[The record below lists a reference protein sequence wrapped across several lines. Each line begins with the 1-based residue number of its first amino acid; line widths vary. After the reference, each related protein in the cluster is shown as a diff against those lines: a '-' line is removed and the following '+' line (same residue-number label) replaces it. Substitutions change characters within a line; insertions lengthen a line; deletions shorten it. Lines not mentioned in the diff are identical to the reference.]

1 MKLTNHDLMK
11 WTLVLLGCN
20 WFAMRL
26 THVHTVPHPE
36 ENPGVAHDNSHAAHA
51 AAQHGVKRAVRSP
64 AVPLAKDP
72 PVAELGA
79 DVAAARRRDDRTKD
93 EDKNRPMQVIATEL
107 VPPRKDRIYCM
118 VPFLWNKSSITGG
131 YVAGNNRVRYD
142 EIVAAW
148 GHRCDQIRFFIDPVN
163 NVTEQAML
171 PPNVVE
177 MHNLNRTYGSTL
189 CGPEGNVA
197 PCKHI
202 WEKVWRM
209 WVWVATNEIQLGD
222 WFVKLDDD
230 SFLFP
235 ENLQRFVRLK
245 GWHPDEIH
253 YFGNKCSHRQLPIVL
268 GAAVMFSKSLLAV
281 AKSVWLA
288 MPYEDSFQTDTCADV
303 NGMTEEL
310 TTAVCLF
317 DRLKVAPESAVWHNR
332 EMILPKGLMHHLW
345 STRKESDWYWQGRDP
360 ATLDGGSCCSGF
372 PLVFHNMK
380 APGAHSKIWGDIH
393 GMIDSKEPLK
403 VGETWTG
410 HKSMQSE
417 YYVEVINNLRLLR
430 APLVVAVTCESAGA
444 IHFNA
449 LKALILEIFPE
460 RTIRFEP
467 AAEECGRTG
476 NINMT
481 SVDVLAGTNGD
492 AIVEVMQRLGMNAPK
507 PLGIL
512 IGLGKAGDAKA
523 SSSQI
528 DIRIEG
534 DTVQGPVGSD
544 IAFEWLEK
552 DRLAAYTESFVIA
565 ETAEGRKMMPESKEH
580 TPVDLAFMGRQIRE
594 RVLEKDKDKPTS
606 PSTFNHLTGG
616 EVFYPAK

>member
-20 WFAMRL
+20 WLAMRL
-26 THVHTVPHPE
+26 THFHTVPHPE
-36 ENPGVAHDNSHAAHA
+36 AHPGMAHDEFHAAHA
-51 AAQHGVKRAVRSP
+51 AAQHGMKRAVGTD
-64 AVPLAKDP
+64 AA
-72 PVAELGA
+72 LG
-79 DVAAARRRDDRTKD
+79 RRRDERTQ
-93 EDKNRPMQVIATEL
+93 EEGKNRQMQVIATEL
-107 VPPRKDRIYCM
+107 VPPRTDRIYCM

-142 EIVAAW
+142 EIMAAW
-148 GHRCDQIRFFIDPVN
+148 GNRCDQIRFFVDPVN
-163 NVTEQAML
+163 NATEQATL
-171 PPNVVE
+171 PANVVE
-177 MHNLNRTYGSTL
+177 MHSLNRTYGSTL
-189 CGPEGNVA
+189 CGPEGNVV

-230 SFLFP
+230 SFLFA

-245 GWHPDEIH
+245 GWYPDEIH
-253 YFGNKCSHRQLPIVL
+253 YFGNKCSHRHVPIVL
-268 GAAVMFSKSLLAV
+268 GAAVMFSKALLAV

-317 DRLKVAPESAVWHNR
+317 DRLKIAPEPAVWHNR

-345 STRKESDWYWQGRDP
+345 STRKESDWYWQNRDP

-380 APGAHSKIWGDIH
+380 APGAHRKIWGDIH

-403 VGETWTG
+403 VGVTWTG
-410 HKSMQSE
+410 HKSMQGE

-430 APLVVAVTCESAGA
+430 APLVVAITCESAGTGKK
-444 IHFNA
+444 IRLIA
-449 LKALILEIFPE
+449 LKALIPEIFPE

-467 AAEECGRTG
+467 AAEACGRTG
-476 NINMT
+476 NMT
-481 SVDVLAGTNGD
+481 HAVDVLAGTDDD
-492 AIVEVMQRLGMNAPK
+492 AIVETMQRLVTQGAPGAQR

-523 SSSQI
+523 PSSQMI

-534 DTVQGPVGSD
+534 NMVQGPVGSN

-552 DRLAAYTESFVIA
+552 DRLAAYAGAFAIKEV
-565 ETAEGRKMMPESKEH
+565 AEGRKALPESKEH
-580 TPVDLAFMGRQIRE
+580 TPVNMAFMGRQIRE